1 MIEEK
6 NVNLIFAVTENK
18 FKAYSQLNN
27 VIPGSET
34 GRLAGDSHNI
44 VDLVR
49 DNCGVIIH
57 LGFFILKGLSE
68 SVYRRRTENT
78 MAKRKSIKGQ
88 TTIYKTYI

>member
-1 MIEEK
+1 MTSLFIKDYPSISQIAAMIEEK

-44 VDLVR
+44 VNHVR
-49 DNCGVIIH
+49 DNYGVRMSYLVQRLVGLLVTH
-57 LGFFILKGLSE
+57 TIL
-68 SVYRRRTENT
+68 
-78 MAKRKSIKGQ
+78 
-88 TTIYKTYI
+88 

>member
-49 DNCGVIIH
+49 DNYEV
-57 LGFFILKGLSE
+57 
-68 SVYRRRTENT
+68 R
-78 MAKRKSIKGQ
+78 M
-88 TTIYKTYI
+88 